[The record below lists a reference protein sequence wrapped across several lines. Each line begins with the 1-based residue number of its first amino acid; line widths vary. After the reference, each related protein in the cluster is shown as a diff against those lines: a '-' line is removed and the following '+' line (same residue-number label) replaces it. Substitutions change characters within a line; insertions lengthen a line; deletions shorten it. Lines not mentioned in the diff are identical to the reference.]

1 MKSGSRHSHMA
12 NLVTSRHHF
21 HLPTQHQNSGSLS
34 STLTTLSA
42 PSSTIPMASSNSP
55 NADVLN
61 LTELRVALESAGKPT
76 REGAQHPAAQPS
88 SQDDRLQALEDKLD
102 QLLGHVEAFAA
113 SVNPYLTA
121 LKQQREE
128 AEGGGDRETGAQQD
142 KQLVRDST
150 SNGKG
155 CAHKR
160 MEESLV

>member
-1 MKSGSRHSHMA
+1 
-12 NLVTSRHHF
+12 
-21 HLPTQHQNSGSLS
+21 
-34 STLTTLSA
+34 
-42 PSSTIPMASSNSP
+42 MASSNSP